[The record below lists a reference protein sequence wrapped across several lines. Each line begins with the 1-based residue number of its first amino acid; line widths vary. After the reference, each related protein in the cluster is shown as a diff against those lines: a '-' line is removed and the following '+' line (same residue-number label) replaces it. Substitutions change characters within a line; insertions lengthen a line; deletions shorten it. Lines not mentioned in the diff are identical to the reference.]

1 MTINPE
7 RFNKF
12 IGDMM
17 PGGKLFD
24 FKDKEENLFRHIVYM
39 LNRTQSMFRWSG
51 LPDSIPQRMVELYLQ
66 INGNVGFAEHDGTLY
81 AFRGG
86 LGGKPDEYYM
96 PTIFTVANPALDF
109 SKNLKIGEEVA
120 IISNDS
126 LYFGLMPLF
135 QKYASLLAEN
145 ELSINIATINSRII
159 DLISAPDDRTRVSA
173 QKFLDDVSEGKLG
186 VISSNEFFDGIKGQP
201 YGSGSRTGFITNLI
215 ELEQY
220 LKAGWYNEL
229 GLNANYN
236 MKRESLNS
244 EESQMNNDA
253 LLPLVDD
260 MLKCRQEGAQR
271 VNDLFG
277 TEITVE
283 LSSAWEDNQE
293 EIQLEHNK
301 LAAEADPEDPEDP
314 AKEDP
319 EDPEDPK
326 KEDPEDP
333 EEDEDDE

>member
-1 MTINPE
+1 MTITPE
-7 RFNKF
+7 RYNKF
-12 IGDMM
+12 IGSMM
-17 PGGKLFD
+17 PGGKPFD
-24 FKDKEENLFRHIVYM
+24 FKDKEDNIFRHTLYM

-66 INGNVGFAEHDGTLY
+66 INGNVGFAEYEGTLY

-86 LGGKPDEYYM
+86 LGGEPDEYYM
-96 PTIFTVANPALDF
+96 PTIFTVANPALNF
-109 SKNLKIGEEVA
+109 NKNLKIGEDVA
-120 IISNDS
+120 VISNDS
-126 LYFGLMPLF
+126 LYFGLMPMF
-135 QKYASLLAEN
+135 QKYATLLAEN
-145 ELSINIATINSRII
+145 ELSIFIATINSRII
-159 DLISAPDDRTRVSA
+159 DLISAPDDRTRMSA
-173 QKFLDDVSEGKLG
+173 QKFLDDVADGKLG

-253 LLPLVDD
+253 LLPLIDD
-260 MLKCRQEGAQR
+260 MLRCRQEGAER

-277 TEITVE
+277 TEISVE
-283 LSSAWEDNQE
+283 FNSSWEYNIE
-293 EIQLEHNK
+293 EIELEHNA
-301 LAAEADPEDPEDP
+301 LAADGGPDPEPEDG
-314 AKEDP
+314 
-319 EDPEDPK
+319 
-326 KEDPEDP
+326 DP
-333 EEDEDDE
+333 EEPEEPEEGEDDE

>member
-1 MTINPE
+1 MTISLD
-7 RFNKF
+7 RYNKF
-12 IGDMM
+12 IGAMM
-17 PGGKLFD
+17 PDGKLFD
-24 FKDKEENLFRHIVYM
+24 FKNKEENMFRHTLYM

-51 LPDSIPQRMVELYLQ
+51 LPDSIPQRMVEIYLQ
-66 INGNVGFAEHDGTLY
+66 INGNVGFAEYDGTLY

-86 LGGKPDEYYM
+86 LGGEPDEYYM
-96 PTIFTVANPALDF
+96 PTIFTVANPALNF
-109 SKNLKIGEEVA
+109 NKNLKIGEEVA

-126 LYFGLMPLF
+126 MYFGLMPMF
-135 QKYASLLAEN
+135 QKYATLLAEN
-145 ELSINIATINSRII
+145 ELSISIATINSRII

-173 QKFLDDVSEGKLG
+173 QKFLDDVATGKLG
-186 VISSNEFFDGIKGQP
+186 VISSNEFFDGIKTSP

-253 LLPLVDD
+253 LLPLIDD
-260 MLKCRQEGAQR
+260 MLRCRQEGAER

-277 TEITVE
+277 TEISVE
-283 LSSAWEDNQE
+283 FNSAWEDNIE
-293 EIQLEHNK
+293 EIELEHEK
-301 LAAEADPEDPEDP
+301 LSAEGETLDPEDDPEPENKPEDEP
-314 AKEDP
+314 EDKED
-319 EDPEDPK
+319 E
-326 KEDPEDP
+326 
-333 EEDEDDE
+333 

>member
-1 MTINPE
+1 MSNVTPE
-7 RFNKF
+7 RYNKF
-12 IGDMM
+12 IGAMM
-17 PGGKLFD
+17 PGGKPFD
-24 FKDKEENLFRHIVYM
+24 FKDKEENLFRHTVYM
-39 LNRTQSMFRWSG
+39 LNRTQSMFKWTG

-66 INGNVGFAEHDGTLY
+66 INGNVGFAEYEGTLY

-86 LGGKPDEYYM
+86 LGGKPDVYYM
-96 PTIFTVANPALDF
+96 PTIFTVANPALNF
-109 SKNLKIGEEVA
+109 FKTLEIGKEVA

-126 LYFGLMPLF
+126 AYFGLMPMF
-135 QKYASLLAEN
+135 QKYATLLAEN
-145 ELSINIATINSRII
+145 ELSIEIATINSRII
-159 DLISAPDDRTRVSA
+159 DLISAPDDRTRMSA
-173 QKFLDDVSEGKLG
+173 EKFLNDVADGKLG

-253 LLPLVDD
+253 LLPLIDD
-260 MLKCRQEGAQR
+260 MLRCRQEGAER

-277 TEITVE
+277 TEISVE
-283 LSSAWEDNQE
+283 FNSAWKDNIE
-293 EIQLEHNK
+293 EIQLEHDA
-301 LAAEADPEDPEDP
+301 LAAEGDPEQDPKDGDP
-314 AKEDP
+314 ADDDLDP
-319 EDPEDPK
+319 DEEG
-326 KEDPEDP
+326 
-333 EEDEDDE
+333 EEDEE